1 MKMIANSSG
10 NGIAGTIDSNYFKGT
25 GTRRGHEREFVVMA
39 AYGVVSKGNGET
51 WVIPEKHT
59 SLSTGGDKPDKDI
72 RVS

>member
-39 AYGVVSKGNGET
+39 ACETDECEKEKSENICVSSNRN
-51 WVIPEKHT
+51 
-59 SLSTGGDKPDKDI
+59 LQRI
-72 RVS
+72 R